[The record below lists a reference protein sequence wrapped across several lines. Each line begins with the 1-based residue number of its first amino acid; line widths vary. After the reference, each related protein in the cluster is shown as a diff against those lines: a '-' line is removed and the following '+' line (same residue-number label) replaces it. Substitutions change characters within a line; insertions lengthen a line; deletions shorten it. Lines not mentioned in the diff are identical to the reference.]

1 MIDNNQVKEALRHK
15 IEQIISDITP
25 KN

>member
-25 KN
+25 RT